1 MELISSGSVL
11 TVIDGTLNSTHRK
24 RIVAVC
30 RWQRQSQDTRLKVG
44 VGIARRL
51 DGRAGLLLGIVY
63 WIF

>member
-1 MELISSGSVL
+1 MELISSGSAL

-30 RWQRQSQDTRLKVG
+30 RWQRQSQDARLR
-44 VGIARRL
+44 VGIGVTRRL
-51 DGRAGLLLGIVY
+51 DACAGLLLGIVW